1 MKGSRWWL
9 WSSGFIALMMVAL
22 GVGNLI
28 EDDGGPL
35 YGQILFAAVLIGG
48 AIAIGVGIR
57 MRAGQPQ
64 RGSRLV
70 AIGVLPGASG
80 IAFFWFPPAVAVGA
94 LALASSIAAFRD
106 ADGLRS
112 PARTSL
118 LAVLATTVAVTIFAV
133 GVS

>member
-1 MKGSRWWL
+1 MNVSRWWL
-9 WSSGFIALMMVAL
+9 WSSGFIALMMLAL
-22 GVGNLI
+22 GVGNLV

-35 YGQILFAAVLIGG
+35 YGQILFAAVLVGG

-57 MRAGQPQ
+57 MRADRP
-64 RGSRLV
+64 RFGSRLV

-94 LALASSIAAFRD
+94 LALASSIAAYRD
-106 ADGLRS
+106 ADGIRS
-112 PARTSL
+112 SARTSFL
-118 LAVLATTVAVTIFAV
+118 VVLAATVGMTILTM